1 MPQEKNVNFNIEDL
15 LLLHQN
21 QSQKITLE
29 NEERK
34 KEFKDQ
40 SKRIMQQIQTNKK
53 FLAISCNR
61 SYYAHI
67 VRL

>member
-40 SKRIMQQIQTNKK
+40 SKRIMQQSQNNKK
-53 FLAISCNR
+53 FFSDI
-61 SYYAHI
+61 
-67 VRL
+67 

>member
-40 SKRIMQQIQTNKK
+40 SKRIMQQIQNNKK
-53 FLAISCNR
+53 FFSDI
-61 SYYAHI
+61 
-67 VRL
+67 

>member
-40 SKRIMQQIQTNKK
+40 SKRIMQQIQNNKK
-53 FLAISCNR
+53 FFSDSIFAFTRMKTIS
-61 SYYAHI
+61 
-67 VRL
+67 